1 MFRLMTVLDTSDFFL
16 GVALEFRNGNWVF
29 EFLSQHFFR
38 PQIYCFLVLFL
49 NMFWYQQKHW
59 RDLPSPNAPA
69 IKSQSKRTVFFVSFN
84 HPFLGKRSPAESTCS
99 TQHWASPKRPEKTAK
114 LYAAWG
120 APKNCFSSG
129 SSVEFSFK
137 VKKKNATTGGG
148 KIRAYEKLQLMST
161 IRWVMPIP
169 TGSQWIPW
177 RFIITGP
184 LTNYWHVFSTVFT
197 RVFQHG
203 CSTYSAKRLCNPP
216 EHWLSQP
223 ERKRC
228 VTRRRSTLSFLCVAM
243 VDELLVLGMGS
254 YHLFSWESLEFSYQI
269 PAVLDWWVYPPVI
282 GKWELICWSLVFNG
296 QTLRRDWV
304 SLLRISGRKPSTLTN
319 PFFGGLA
326 RTTYCNSSL
335 VEVES

>member
-1 MFRLMTVLDTSDFFL
+1 MTGLDTSDFFL

-49 NMFWYQQKHW
+49 KMFWYQQKHW

-84 HPFLGKRSPAESTCS
+84 HPFLGNRALLLNPLAVLSIGLRQKGLKKQRNY
-99 TQHWASPKRPEKTAK
+99 TQHEGPRRTV
-114 LYAAWG
+114 
-120 APKNCFSSG
+120 FQ
-129 SSVEFSFK
+129 VEVPWSFFLK
-137 VKKKNATTGGG
+137 FKKKTRQLGGVKLG
-148 KIRAYEKLQLMST
+148 AYEKLQLMST

-184 LTNYWHVFSTVFT
+184 LTNYWHVFPTVFT

-254 YHLFSWESLEFSYQI
+254 YHLFSWESLEFRIKSLQYWIDEFI
-269 PAVLDWWVYPPVI
+269 P
-282 GKWELICWSLVFNG
+282 
-296 QTLRRDWV
+296 
-304 SLLRISGRKPSTLTN
+304 PS
-319 PFFGGLA
+319 
-326 RTTYCNSSL
+326 
-335 VEVES
+335 